1 MDDSSTTE
9 DLLDKT
15 YTEAKVVLN
24 RIERSIDDWVYDG
37 CGVRSIDRRRSNNS
51 TIENEVVAQLTTQM
65 AIMTSF
71 LQTMALNNGAMDGN
85 VNQVNVLNLETTP
98 SCVGC
103 SESHPYEM
111 CHKILNQSPTC
122 ETTTI

>member
-37 CGVRSIDRRRSNNS
+37 CGDGSKDRRRTNNN
-51 TIENEVVAQLTTQM
+51 TM
-65 AIMTSF
+65 RMK
-71 LQTMALNNGAMDGN
+71 LQPN
-85 VNQVNVLNLETTP
+85 
-98 SCVGC
+98 
-103 SESHPYEM
+103 
-111 CHKILNQSPTC
+111 
-122 ETTTI
+122 